1 MKYLK
6 YLPMFAAALLFAS
19 CHEDDQTVARPAGE
33 VEAPV
38 LAQHSNVVVDN
49 DNLKSEVTFTW
60 SAVDY
65 GYQASVSY
73 ALYAVYND
81 SEPYQLGESFST
93 SYTMTKE
100 TFNNALV
107 NSKGLAVPEDKTST
121 VYFYVV
127 AGLSPQNTA
136 YNVKSNV
143 VGFDVTTIKSTSAPW
158 IRRPLYLAGNFQG
171 WDPKAKGPVLW
182 ENGENT
188 DVYEGL
194 VFLGTAAGTPN
205 DLGDNLCHFKF
216 CPIPDWPGNLGG
228 DPNAMTT
235 EGDPAHITAEE
246 GLYWLTVTL
255 DAAHTTGSVMMKKID
270 KIGVIGDA
278 VGGWGDTD
286 DVVLS
291 LANMPTDPAAADY
304 ADLYYAAM
312 RAQTWSGISENTV
325 AGPFKFRLNGKWEQ
339 SWGGPTLEHLVLND
353 PTNLNCGL
361 SGRVRFSICFRGDVD
376 ALLQDTTNPSPVFA
390 TVEQAE

>member
-6 YLPMFAAALLFAS
+6 YLPMFAAALLAS
-19 CHEDDQTVARPAGE
+19 CHEDDQTVARPAEE
-33 VEAPV
+33 VVAPV
-38 LAQHSNVVVDN
+38 LNQHSNVVVDS

-65 GYQASVSY
+65 GYSASVTY

-93 SYTMTKE
+93 NYTMTKE

-127 AGLSPQNTA
+127 AGISPQNKSFE
-136 YNVKSNV
+136 VKSNV
-143 VGFDVTTIKSTSAPW
+143 IGFDVTTVKSTSAPW
-158 IRRPLYLAGNFQG
+158 IRRPLYIAGNFQG
-171 WDPKAKGPVLW
+171 WAPDAKGPVLW
-182 ENGENT
+182 ETGENT

-194 VFLGTAAGTPN
+194 VYLGSAENTPN
-205 DLGDNLCHFKF
+205 YDATDGLCHFKF
-216 CPIPDWPGNLGG
+216 CPNPSWQGNLGG
-228 DPNAMTT
+228 DPSQMTT
-235 EGDPAHITAEE
+235 EGDPSHITTED
-246 GLYWLTVTL
+246 GMYWISVTL
-255 DAAHTTGSVMMKKID
+255 DAAHTTGSVILKKID
-270 KIGVIGDA
+270 QIGVIGEA

-291 LANMPTDPAAADY
+291 FANLPDDPTAADY
-304 ADLYYAAM
+304 ADRYYAAM
-312 RAQTWSGISENTV
+312 RAQTWTGVCENTLV
-325 AGPFKFRLNGKWEQ
+325 GAFKFRLNGKWEQ
-339 SWGGPTLEHLVLND
+339 SWGGSTFEHLTYND
-353 PTNLNCGL
+353 PTNLNNTL
-361 SGRVRFSICFRGDVD
+361 TGRVRFSICFRGDVD
-376 ALLQDTTNPSPVFA
+376 NLLQDTTNPAPVFA

>member
-1 MKYLK
+1 MKLLK

-19 CHEDDQTVARPAGE
+19 CHEDEQTVARPGE
-33 VEAPV
+33 EVVAPV
-38 LAQHSNVVVDN
+38 LDQHSNVVIDN

-65 GYQASVSY
+65 GYSASVSY
-73 ALYAVYND
+73 ALFAVYND
-81 SEPYQLGESFST
+81 SEAYQLGESFTT

-127 AGLSPQNTA
+127 AGISPQNTS
-136 YNVKSNV
+136 YNVQSNV
-143 VGFDVTTIKSTSAPW
+143 IGLDVTTIKSTSAPW

-171 WDPKAKGPVLW
+171 WAPDAKGPVLW
-182 ENGENT
+182 ETAENS
-188 DVYEGL
+188 DIYEGL
-194 VFLGTAAGTPN
+194 VFLGKAEGTPN
-205 DLGDNLCHFKF
+205 YIDDDLSHFKF
-216 CPIPDWPGNLGG
+216 CPNPSWTGNLGG

-246 GLYWLTVTL
+246 GLYWLSVTL
-255 DAAHTTGSVMMKKID
+255 DAAHTTGSVVMKKID
-270 KIGVIGDA
+270 QIGVIGDA

-286 DVVLS
+286 DLVLS
-291 LANMPTDPAAADY
+291 LANVPTDQTAPDY

-312 RAQTWSGISENTV
+312 RAQTWTGV
-325 AGPFKFRLNGKWEQ
+325 HDAAAAGEFKFRLNGKWEQ
-339 SWGGPTLEHLVLND
+339 SWGGADLAHLDYNKGNSQNTL
-353 PTNLNCGL
+353 TGK
-361 SGRVRFSICFRGDVD
+361 VRFSICFRGDVD
-376 ALLQDTTNPSPVFA
+376 QLLTDTTNPSPVFA

>member
-6 YLPMFAAALLFAS
+6 YLPMFAALLLAS
-19 CHEDDQTVARPAGE
+19 CHEDEQTVARPAGE

-38 LAQHSNVVVDN
+38 LNQHSNVVVDTE
-49 DNLKSEVTFTW
+49 NLKSEVTFTW

-65 GYQASVSY
+65 GYQAAVSY
-73 ALYAVYND
+73 SLFAVYND

-100 TFNNALV
+100 IFNNALV

-127 AGLSPQNTA
+127 AGISPQNTSF
-136 YNVKSNV
+136 NVQSNV
-143 VGFDVTTIKSTSAPW
+143 IGFDVTTIKSTSAPW

-171 WDPKAKGPVLW
+171 WAPDAKGPVLW

-194 VFLGTAAGTPN
+194 VYLGDASDTPN
-205 DLGDNLCHFKF
+205 YDATDGLCHFKF
-216 CPIPDWPGNLGG
+216 CPNPSWQGNLGG

-235 EGDPAHITAEE
+235 EGDPAHITAED
-246 GLYWLTVTL
+246 GLYWISVTL
-255 DAAHTTGSVMMKKID
+255 DAAHTTGSVTMKKVD
-270 KIGVIGDA
+270 QIGVIGDA
-278 VGGWGDTD
+278 IGGWGDTD

-304 ADLYYAAM
+304 ADQYYAAM
-312 RAQTWSGISENTV
+312 RAQTWTGVCDNTL
-325 AGPFKFRLNGKWEQ
+325 AGEFKFRLNGKWEQ
-339 SWGGPTLEHLVLND
+339 SWGGSNFAHLDYNAGNCQNTL
-353 PTNLNCGL
+353 T
-361 SGRVRFSICFRGDVD
+361 GRVRFSICFRGDVD